1 MNFNKC
7 LFYGIVIAI
16 LIIILIKLIKSVKE
30 TFDELTENENKD
42 KVDDKKEKVDEEKKL
57 EEKVEEIKE
66 DKGLLSSIVDKVKD
80 VAETVKDK
88 ITSDEEEEE
97 QPKPIPNIKETE
109 EQPASLNTEGQQEKL
124 NILPKFVDKLSSS
137 VQDAVKMIPQET
149 ETSWQDIYMNEENDL
164 SFMLPLGDDP
174 KKNYGSMRFTDRSPA
189 CCAPTYPIPFKIKV
203 DKEIMDHAGDYVPS
217 IYFGNNNGW
226 QNHGCACV
234 RKEDAQALFSRG
246 NNA

>member
-16 LIIILIKLIKSVKE
+16 LIIILINLVKSVKE
-30 TFDELTENENKD
+30 NFDELQEP
-42 KVDDKKEKVDEEKKL
+42 KEVLVEEKPLEEKPL
-57 EEKVEEIKE
+57 EEKVEDIKE
-66 DKGLLSSIVDKVKD
+66 DKGLLSSFVDKVKD

-88 ITSDEEEEE
+88 IVGDDEQ
-97 QPKPIPNIKETE
+97 QPQPIPNIKETE
-109 EQPASLNTEGQQEKL
+109 EQPASLNTEGQQEQL
-124 NILPKFVDKLSSS
+124 NILPKFVDKVSST
-137 VQDAVKMIPQET
+137 VEDGVKLIKQPVET
-149 ETSWQDIYMNEENDL
+149 AWSDVYLNENNDL

-174 KKNYGSMRFTDRSPA
+174 KKNYGSMRFVDRSPV

-226 QNHGCACV
+226 ENHGCACV
-234 RKEDAQALFSRG
+234 RKEDAISLFTRG
-246 NNA
+246 GNGGKA

>member
-88 ITSDEEEEE
+88 IVGDDEEQ
-97 QPKPIPNIKETE
+97 QPQPIPNIKETE

-149 ETSWQDIYMNEENDL
+149 ETSWQDIYMNEKNDN
-164 SFMLPLGDDP
+164 SFMISLGDDP

-189 CCAPTYPIPFKIKV
+189 CCASTFPVPFKIPV
-203 DKEIMDHAGDYVPS
+203 DKEIMKNAGDYVPS
-217 IYFGNNNGW
+217 PYMGNNNW
-226 QNHGCACV
+226 SNSGCACV
-234 RKEDAQALFSRG
+234 RKEDAQALFHRG
-246 NNA
+246 GNS

>member
-30 TFDELTENENKD
+30 NFDELQEG
-42 KVDDKKEKVDEEKKL
+42 KEVLVEEKSL
-57 EEKVEEIKE
+57 EEKVEDVKE

-88 ITSDEEEEE
+88 IVGDEDE
-97 QPKPIPNIKETE
+97 QPKPISNIIETE
-109 EQPASLNTEGQQEKL
+109 EEPASLNTEGQQEQL
-124 NILPKFVDKLSSS
+124 NILPKFVDKVSSTIN
-137 VQDAVKMIPQET
+137 DGVKMIAEPT
-149 ETSWQDIYMNEENDL
+149 ETAWSDVYLNENNDL

-189 CCAPTYPIPFKIKV
+189 CCASTYPVSFKIPV
-203 DKEIMDHAGDYVPS
+203 DKEIMKNAGDYVPS
-217 IYFGNNNGW
+217 PYMGDNNWN
-226 QNHGCACV
+226 NSGCACV
-234 RKEDAQALFSRG
+234 RKEDAQALFHRG
-246 NNA
+246 GNA

>member
-30 TFDELTENENKD
+30 NFDELQEP
-42 KVDDKKEKVDEEKKL
+42 KEVLVEEKQL
-57 EEKVEEIKE
+57 EEKVEDIKE

-80 VAETVKDK
+80 TAETIKDK
-88 ITSDEEEEE
+88 IVGDDEETQ
-97 QPKPIPNIKETE
+97 QPEPIPNIKETE
-109 EQPASLNTEGQQEKL
+109 EEPASLNTEGEQEKL

-149 ETSWQDIYMNEENDL
+149 ETSWSDVYLNENNDL

-174 KKNYGSMRFTDRSPA
+174 KKNYGSMRFVDRSPA
-189 CCAPTYPIPFKIKV
+189 CCSAQYPVPFKIKV

-234 RKEDAQALFSRG
+234 RKEDANSLFVRG
-246 NNA
+246 GNGGKA

>member
-16 LIIILIKLIKSVKE
+16 LIIILIKLVKSVKE
-30 TFDELTENENKD
+30 NFDELQEP
-42 KVDDKKEKVDEEKKL
+42 KEVLVEEKPL
-57 EEKVEEIKE
+57 EEKVEDIKE
-66 DKGLLSSIVDKVKD
+66 DKGLLSSFVDKVKD

-88 ITSDEEEEE
+88 IVGDDEEQ
-97 QPKPIPNIKETE
+97 QPQPIPNIKETE
-109 EQPASLNTEGQQEKL
+109 EQPASLNTEGEQEKL